1 MKLQKGMTVLCSRC
15 GGMIRDDNDVWVSGF
30 IKNLGQTTAYM
41 IQIWGRSLV
50 QIHSDVC
57 H

>member
-1 MKLQKGMTVLCSRC
+1 VISNIVLNTYMKLQKGMTVLCSRC

-41 IQIWGRSLV
+41 IQIWGV
-50 QIHSDVC
+50 
-57 H
+57 